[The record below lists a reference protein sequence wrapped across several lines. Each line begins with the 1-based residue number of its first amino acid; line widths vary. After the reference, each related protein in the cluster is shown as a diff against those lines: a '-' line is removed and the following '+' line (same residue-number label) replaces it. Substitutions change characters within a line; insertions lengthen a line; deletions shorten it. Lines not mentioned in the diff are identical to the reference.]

1 MKKRMIT
8 ILMMLFVLSISS
20 VSFAKL
26 EQGMNSP
33 EVQYMQYMLIDAGYL
48 SNGADGVFGSGTRAA
63 VQQFQSDHGLT
74 VDGIVGNQTLA
85 ALVQADTSATSVVFR
100 CGDSGDAVRDIQTR
114 LSNNGYSVGTIDGI
128 YGGGTA
134 NAVSTFQSSLGLAAT
149 GILDVRTERAL
160 YALGNSASLSS
171 NTSAGGQEIVM
182 QATAYSAHDP
192 GNSGYTAGGHALI
205 HGLVSVD
212 PSVIPLGTKLYIE
225 GYGYAV
231 ADDTGGDITGT
242 RIDLGMNSNSEA
254 MNFGRRDVVVHILG

>member
-1 MKKRMIT
+1 M
-8 ILMMLFVLSISS
+8 
-20 VSFAKL
+20 
-26 EQGMNSP
+26 
-33 EVQYMQYMLIDAGYL
+33 
-48 SNGADGVFGSGTRAA
+48 
-63 VQQFQSDHGLT
+63 
-74 VDGIVGNQTLA
+74 DGIVGNQTLA

-182 QATAYSAHDP
+182 NRF
-192 GNSGYTAGGHALI
+192 NS
-205 HGLVSVD
+205 
-212 PSVIPLGTKLYIE
+212 TKK
-225 GYGYAV
+225 
-231 ADDTGGDITGT
+231 
-242 RIDLGMNSNSEA
+242 
-254 MNFGRRDVVVHILG
+254 